1 MDYLLQVDFP
11 YNGPWGAEMTAA
23 MRDLA
28 ESIANEPGLKWK
40 IWTENKKLS
49 TAGGIY
55 LFIDENSAQAYLT
68 MHTARLKSFG
78 VEPVNAILF
87 EVNAELSAI
96 DKAPL

>member
-55 LFIDENSAQAYLT
+55 LFSFYRRKQRTSLSDYAY
-68 MHTARLKSFG
+68 RPS
-78 VEPVNAILF
+78 
-87 EVNAELSAI
+87 
-96 DKAPL
+96 

>member
-40 IWTENKKLS
+40 IWTENKELS

-55 LFIDENSAQAYLT
+55 LFTDENSAQAYLT

-78 VEPVNAILF
+78 MEPVNAILF